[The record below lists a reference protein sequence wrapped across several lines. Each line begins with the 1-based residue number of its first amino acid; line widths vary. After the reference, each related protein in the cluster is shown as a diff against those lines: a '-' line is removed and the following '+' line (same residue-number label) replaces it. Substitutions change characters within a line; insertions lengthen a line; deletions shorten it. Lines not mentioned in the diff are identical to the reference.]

1 MKQKPVESGRR
12 TFLVG
17 MMAASG
23 AAAVGAL
30 SPGEESAAQSTA
42 AQSPA
47 PEAESKGYQRTAH
60 VEAYYRSLRS

>member
-1 MKQKPVESGRR
+1 MKHKPVESGRR

-17 MMAASG
+17 MVAASG

-30 SPGEESAAQSTA
+30 SPSEESAAESTA
-42 AQSPA
+42 TQLPA
-47 PEAESKGYQRTAH
+47 PEAVSKGYQRTAH

>member
-17 MMAASG
+17 MVAASG

-30 SPGEESAAQSTA
+30 SPSEESVAQSTA

-47 PEAESKGYQRTAH
+47 PDAVSKGYQRTEH